1 MAAPGKKG
9 LDYFSFSVDLLNDPK
24 LRRPKMQYGYLAPM
38 VYISLLSLLYRD
50 KGYYIDYSDKDAII
64 WYVLGDLQG
73 KYCPSPETVAEVI
86 AALVACGLFSDDL
99 FQREIISSKRAQRTF
114 YSATATRKTVDIDG
128 GIWLLTDA
136 DMAELSVKHCYYL
149 KTHNQSINPANQ
161 SINEVNQS
169 INKQRR
175 VEKSKVNKSTT
186 TTTSSKLE
194 SGSQHESQ
202 IPLLLS
208 SEEIEA
214 RQKKYGAAIGQWED
228 VMGKL
233 LTNFE
238 LESVCALVDEY
249 GGQWVID
256 AMRVTGEAGKSSLRF
271 VKGVLNNWKT
281 EGREAKKPVSESNA
295 DRWAQIEQMAEAKR
309 GAGKEVQRFGGK

>member
-1 MAAPGKKG
+1 MAPYKQG

-24 LRRPKMQYGYLAPM
+24 LRRPKMQYGYLAVM

-50 KGYYIDYSDKDAII
+50 KGYYIDYSDKDAVI
-64 WYVLGDLQG
+64 WCVLGDLQG

-128 GIWLLTDA
+128 GIWLLTDT

-161 SINEVNQS
+161 SIIEANQS
-169 INKQRR
+169 INKQ
-175 VEKSKVNKSTT
+175 SKVKKSRVKESTT

-194 SGSQHESQ
+194 IGARHESQ
-202 IPLLLS
+202 IPLLSS

-214 RQKKYGAAIGQWED
+214 RQKKYGPALGQWED
-228 VMGKL
+228 VIGRL
-233 LTNFE
+233 LTTFE
-238 LESVCALVDEY
+238 LEDVCALVNEY

-256 AMRVTGEAGKSSLRF
+256 AMRVAGEAGKSSLRF

-281 EGREAKKPVSESNA
+281 DGREAKKP
-295 DRWAQIEQMAEAKR
+295 AQSDVNVYGKAEQILAERRAKR
-309 GAGKEVQRFGGK
+309 AAEKGSV

>member
-1 MAAPGKKG
+1 MAPCKQG
-9 LDYFSFSVDLLNDPK
+9 LDYFYFSVDLLNDPK

-38 VYISLLSLLYRD
+38 VYLSLLSLLYRD

-73 KYCPSPETVAEVI
+73 KYCPNPETVAEVI

-99 FQREIISSKRAQRTF
+99 FQREIISSRRAQRTF

-128 GIWLLTDA
+128 SIWLLTDA

-149 KTHNQSINPANQ
+149 KTHNQPINSVNQ

-169 INKQRR
+169 INSQSK
-175 VEKSKVNKSTT
+175 VKKSKEKERTT

-194 SGSQHESQ
+194 SGAQHESQ

-208 SEEIEA
+208 SDEIEA
-214 RQKKYGAAIGQWED
+214 RQKKYGAALGQWED
-228 VMGKL
+228 VTGRL

-238 LESVCALVDEY
+238 LEDICALVDEN
-249 GGQWVID
+249 GEQWVID
-256 AMRVTGEAGKSSLRF
+256 AMRVAGEAGKSSLRF

-281 EGREAKKPVSESNA
+281 EGREARKPNDESGGNVYSKA
-295 DRWAQIEQMAEAKR
+295 EQILAERRARRLAEK
-309 GAGKEVQRFGGK
+309 GGV

>member
-73 KYCPSPETVAEVI
+73 KYCPNPETVAEVI
-86 AALVACGLFSDDL
+86 TALVACGLFSDDL

-114 YSATATRKTVDIDG
+114 YSATVTRKTVDIDG
-128 GIWLLTDA
+128 SIWLLTDA

-149 KTHNQSINPANQ
+149 KTHNQPINPVNQ
-161 SINEVNQS
+161 PINEVNQS
-169 INKQRR
+169 INSQRK
-175 VEKSKVNKSTT
+175 VKKSKEKY
-186 TTTSSKLE
+186 SKKE
-194 SGSQHESQ
+194 SVPGLPPAALTKEKPIKHKHGE
-202 IPLLLS
+202 
-208 SEEIEA
+208 
-214 RQKKYGAAIGQWED
+214 YGW
-228 VMGKL
+228 VL
-233 LTNFE
+233 LTDEQYARLLADFGE
-238 LESVCALVDEY
+238 EEVQRCITYIDESAQSNGNKNHWKDWNLVVRKCSRNGWGLGY
-249 GGQWVID
+249 
-256 AMRVTGEAGKSSLRF
+256 
-271 VKGVLNNWKT
+271 
-281 EGREAKKPVSESNA
+281 KPKAQKPAPESNV

-309 GAGKEVQRFGGK
+309 DASGGSTMPKAL

>member
-1 MAAPGKKG
+1 MAPYKQG

-24 LRRPKMQYGYLAPM
+24 LRRPKMQYGYLAVM

-50 KGYYIDYSDKDAII
+50 KGYYIDYSDKDAVI
-64 WYVLGDLQG
+64 WCVLGDLQG

-161 SINEVNQS
+161 SIIEANQS
-169 INKQRR
+169 INKQ
-175 VEKSKVNKSTT
+175 SKVKKSRVKESKRESTPAADKSSAAPSENKPV
-186 TTTSSKLE
+186 KHKHGE
-194 SGSQHESQ
+194 YGWV
-202 IPLLLS
+202 LLTDEQYSRLVADLG
-208 SEEIEA
+208 EIELA
-214 RQKKYGAAIGQWED
+214 RCIAYID
-228 VMGKL
+228 
-233 LTNFE
+233 
-238 LESVCALVDEY
+238 ESAQSTGNKNRWKDWNLV
-249 GGQWVID
+249 
-256 AMRVTGEAGKSSLRF
+256 LR
-271 VKGVLNNWKT
+271 KCSKNGWGLGYN
-281 EGREAKKPVSESNA
+281 REVKKPAQSEDDLRASF
-295 DRWAQIEQMAEAKR
+295 M
-309 GAGKEVQRFGGK
+309 

>member
-24 LRRPKMQYGYLAPM
+24 LRRPKMQYGYLAVM

-50 KGYYIDYSDKDAII
+50 KGYYIDYSDKDAVI
-64 WYVLGDLQG
+64 WCVLGDLQG

-161 SINEVNQS
+161 SIIEANQS
-169 INKQRR
+169 INKQ
-175 VEKSKVNKSTT
+175 SKVKKSRVKESKRESTPAADKSLAAPSENKPV
-186 TTTSSKLE
+186 KHKHGE
-194 SGSQHESQ
+194 YGWV
-202 IPLLLS
+202 LLTDEQYSRLLADLG
-208 SEEIEA
+208 EIELA
-214 RQKKYGAAIGQWED
+214 RCIAYID
-228 VMGKL
+228 
-233 LTNFE
+233 
-238 LESVCALVDEY
+238 ESAQSTGNKNHWKDWNLV
-249 GGQWVID
+249 
-256 AMRVTGEAGKSSLRF
+256 LR
-271 VKGVLNNWKT
+271 KCSKNGWGLGYN
-281 EGREAKKPVSESNA
+281 REVKKPAQSEDDLRASF
-295 DRWAQIEQMAEAKR
+295 M
-309 GAGKEVQRFGGK
+309 